1 MVAVTES
8 RRDDAEPAAEAE
20 RRRKLRAKNR
30 ALLIILASLAVLF
43 YVVSMIRIGVE

>member
-1 MVAVTES
+1 MAAVTEF

-30 ALLIILASLAVLF
+30 ALLIILLSLSVLF
-43 YVVSMIRIGVE
+43 YLVTMIRVGVQ